1 MKELKLDLREMNK
14 LYQERFNGQ
23 DLITLDELLG
33 DYEDLISEVERLERE
48 IKDME
53 QDIEDNYEPKK
64 EDYGVYDR
72 DFI

>member
-14 LYQERFNGQ
+14 LYQERFKNQ

-33 DYEDLISEVERLERE
+33 DYEDLVWKVESLEEELRDLE
-48 IKDME
+48 NK
-53 QDIEDNYEPKK
+53 IEEDYEPKK
-64 EDYGVYDR
+64 IDYEIYDR